1 VPGSS
6 ELSRGLGAAL
16 LQAPTV
22 LFNGLLAWQ
31 RQSEERAHLRRL
43 TDYQLRDI
51 GLTRSEAEGIARK
64 ISWSRRA

>member
-1 VPGSS
+1 
-6 ELSRGLGAAL
+6 
-16 LQAPTV
+16 V